1 MKSKSEAAVRGP
13 IPQPDYTNY
22 KPWQAV
28 GSSAVLYLDNTTHP
42 FATNPTT
49 LAVRFSP
56 TARGTAGVANPGFW
70 GIPVPE
76 QASSFN
82 LTFYARAVGV
92 DDGSAGPDGF
102 VRYPLEA
109 SLRDPRTGAVL
120 AIAPVVPVRG
130 DGKWRQYTAVL
141 ATPAGVSVDAA
152 TFFLTS
158 GGGGGDAWPV
168 DRSPNTPEH

>member
-1 MKSKSEAAVRGP
+1 MLPDRVLLGGDGGLYAELIRNRDFEVLGRGDLGAHLRQQSRLAQAAP
-13 IPQPDYTNY
+13 PPDYQNY

-56 TARGTAGVANPGFW
+56 TARGPAGVANPGFW

-82 LTFYARAVGV
+82 LSFYARAVGV
-92 DDGSAGPDGF
+92 DDGVPPASAGPDGF

-109 SLRDPRTGAVL
+109 SLPCERVACIAVR
-120 AIAPVVPVRG
+120 ARG
-130 DGKWRQYTAVL
+130 MH
-141 ATPAGVSVDAA
+141 SCE
-152 TFFLTS
+152 S
-158 GGGGGDAWPV
+158 AW
-168 DRSPNTPEH
+168 HA